1 MYNMNYMV
9 KSIRLGRDELHTD
22 LIRLQGKIQSETGET
37 TTMDDVIEILLL
49 TYKMKTKRK

>member
-1 MYNMNYMV
+1 MDDMNYMV

-22 LIRLQGKIQSETGET
+22 LLKLQGKIQSETGET

>member
-1 MYNMNYMV
+1 MDDVNYMV

-22 LIRLQGKIQSETGET
+22 LIRLQGKIQAETGET

-49 TYKMKTKRK
+49 TYKMKAKRK